1 MQIML
6 IAVLFIVLVA
16 YIIYKVNG
24 KFEGKEFGILIAVL
38 VLSGILTYALIE
50 DKKQEV
56 PEVFKTKYEK
66 THEVKISKFSYE
78 RLNNKMVSSKTNF
91 IYDFDFITL
100 KDGKEYLCSVK
111 NVKVV
116 KIEDEF
122 VFENF
127 DKLDEKC
134 TKK

>member
-6 IAVLFIVLVA
+6 IAILFIILVA

-24 KFEGKEFGILIAVL
+24 KFEGKEFAILITVL
-38 VLSGILTYALIE
+38 VLSGILTYVLIE

-56 PEVFKTKYEK
+56 PEIFKTKYEN
-66 THEVKISKFSYE
+66 THNVKISKFTFE
-78 RLNNKMVSSKTNF
+78 RLNNKTVSSKTNF

-100 KDGKEYLCSVK
+100 KAGEEYLCSVK
-111 NVKVV
+111 NVKAV

-127 DKLDEKC
+127 DNLNEKC

>member
-6 IAVLFIVLVA
+6 IAILFIVLVA

-24 KFEGKEFGILIAVL
+24 KFETKEFIILIAIL
-38 VLSGILTYALIE
+38 VLSGILTYVFIE

-56 PEVFKTKYEK
+56 PEIFKTKYEK
-66 THEVKISKFSYE
+66 THNVKISKFTFE

-100 KDGKEYLCSVK
+100 KDGEEYLCSVK
-111 NVKVV
+111 KVKAV

-127 DKLDEKC
+127 DNLNENC